1 MNTIQRYILLFSVVM
16 VVSYLGNKYYNKEG
30 HNAEEDEEAELIRK
44 YLLQSPTPKIWIYIR
59 REPNARR
66 WYSFQSRMSTEPNN
80 VYAEKCIDTIREHHP
95 SYEVVLLSD
104 ESLRKM
110 LPHEGEEP
118 EVFSWEERRAWAN
131 RSMLRVL
138 YTYGGMVLPSTLMCS
153 RPVDD
158 MLVVKGMVVKVRL
171 GAARS
176 TAESGVE
183 EDLMM
188 GSDRG
193 NEVLKSLIENIKT
206 EHMSSLDEVFGEA
219 KDEVGVIY
227 KNLNEVCATEDSY
240 VPWSSLQRRHAT
252 EHLLYI

>member
-1 MNTIQRYILLFSVVM
+1 MNLIQRYILLFSVVM

-30 HNAEEDEEAELIRK
+30 QSAEEDEEAELIRK

-80 VYAEKCIDTIREHHP
+80 AYAEKCIETIREHHP

-110 LPHEGEEP
+110 LPHEAEEQ
-118 EVFSWEERRAWAN
+118 EVFSWEERHAWAN

-158 MLVVKGMVVKVRL
+158 TLVVKGMVVKVRL

-193 NEVLKSLIENIKT
+193 NEVLKSMIEYK
-206 EHMSSLDEVFGEA
+206 ERESAVMPSLAEVFVENT
-219 KDEVGVIY
+219 DEPGVIY
-227 KNLNEVCATEDSY
+227 KNLEESY

>member
-30 HNAEEDEEAELIRK
+30 HSAEEDEEAELIRK

-110 LPHEGEEP
+110 LPHEAEEP
-118 EVFSWEERRAWAN
+118 EVFTWEERRAWAN

-153 RPVDD
+153 RPVDET
-158 MLVVKGMVVKVRL
+158 LVVKGMVVKVRL

-193 NEVLKSLIENIKT
+193 NEVLKSMIEYK
-206 EHMSSLDEVFGEA
+206 ERESAGMPSLAEVFVENT
-219 KDEVGVIY
+219 DEPGVIY
-227 KNLNEVCATEDSY
+227 KNLEESY
-240 VPWSSLQRRHAT
+240 VPWSSLQRRHVT